1 MSKSIYFLGSLVYN
15 ILSCKTL
22 DYYKKEAKF
31 EVEYQCSK
39 RFYVGYSDV
48 DSKDRCKL
56 SRILDLC
63 QNVATIHSDGLGYGT
78 KGMMERNLAWLVTS
92 MRVRILHY
100 PIADREVECRTW
112 SRGLKGVLAQRD
124 YEILDLD
131 GTPMILADSQW
142 ALFDLGEQKLT
153 RVTEEMQNAYGI
165 LERGVFEGEGKK
177 HIRDNDVIEIEK
189 EFEIGKRDID
199 TNHHLN
205 NARYFDYIIEVLPDD
220 YEVHEFECV
229 YKKQIKYKDRIVVS
243 YGSGYARIKN
253 EAGETCFLVRF
264 N

>member
-1 MSKSIYFLGSLVYN
+1 M
-15 ILSCKTL
+15 
-22 DYYKKEAKF
+22 
-31 EVEYQCSK
+31 EYQCSK

-48 DSKDRCKL
+48 DSQDKCRL

-78 KGMMERNLAWLVTS
+78 KGMMDRNLAWLVTS
-92 MRVRILHY
+92 MKVRIIKY

-124 YEILDLD
+124 YEILDTD
-131 GTPMILADSQW
+131 GNILILADSQW
-142 ALFDLGEQKLT
+142 ALFDLKEQKLT
-153 RVTEEMQNAYGI
+153 RVTDEMQKAYDK
-165 LERGVFEGEGKK
+165 LEKDVFEGEEKK
-177 HIRDNDVIEIEK
+177 HLRDNDVVEIEK

-205 NARYFDYIIEVLPDD
+205 NARYFDYILEVLPED
-220 YEVHEFECV
+220 YEVHEFECA
-229 YKKQIKYKDRIVVS
+229 YKKQIKFKEKIKVS
-243 YGSGYARIKN
+243 YGDNYARIKN
-253 EAGETCFLVRF
+253 ENGETCFIVKF